1 VLVAGCG
8 ALGRNA
14 AWWEARRDSSGLA
27 PDPARTA
34 DAVLQVYAARTV
46 GWRGLLA
53 VHTWIALKR
62 MDAREYTRYEV
73 IGWGVERGLP
83 ALRVNRTGADNWW
96 FGSEPALLLDRRGHE
111 VEGLI
116 DRVEAAI
123 AAYPYR
129 DSYRTWP
136 GPNSN
141 TFVAYVARA
150 VPELRLTLP
159 PTAIGKD
166 FLAGGVLGASAPSG
180 SGVQL
185 SLLGLAGVVAGWDDG
200 VEVNVL
206 GLIFGVDLKRPAL
219 KLPGFGRLG
228 TRGGPAVPP
237 RSGNVTPRADHATP
251 PDGNVTR
258 DAPPGRRGDQIDT

>member
-1 VLVAGCG
+1 MLVTGCSVI
-8 ALGRNA
+8 ARDA

-27 PDPARTA
+27 PDPARTV

-62 MDAREYTRYEV
+62 TDAHQYTRYEV

-96 FGSEPALLLDRRGHE
+96 FGSEPELLLDRRGPD
-111 VEGLI
+111 VDALI
-116 DRVEAAI
+116 DRVETAI

-129 DSYRTWP
+129 ASYRTWP

-150 VPELRLTLP
+150 VPELRLALP
-159 PTAIGKD
+159 ATAIGKD
-166 FLAGGVLGASAPSG
+166 FLAGGALGGSAPSG
-180 SGVQL
+180 SGVQF

-200 VEVNVL
+200 LEVNVL
-206 GLIFGVDLKRPAL
+206 GLTFGIDLKRPAF
-219 KLPGFGRLG
+219 KLPGVGRVG
-228 TRGGPAVPP
+228 MRAADRATPA
-237 RSGNVTPRADHATP
+237 HATP
-251 PDGNVTR
+251 AG
-258 DAPPGRRGDQIDT
+258 